1 MPEHEYD
8 DDDEPIDDQAY
19 EDLWFALQDGDGVA
33 AAEAMRQLRDPIAI
47 DSFLLRLLADMLE
60 GNPSQDADFPW
71 RLKMVGRRSGRR
83 PMPSL
88 TRRANSRWIWQ
99 KVKDARV
106 DTDKLESAVAAV
118 RTKYGWSRAKIF
130 KAYSHEE
137 SKSADSESKPPTI
150 PE

>member
-71 RLKMVGRRSGRR
+71 RLKMVGRGSGK
-83 PMPSL
+83 PPKPWA
-88 TRRANSRWIWQ
+88 RRADSHWIWQ

-106 DTDKLESAVAAV
+106 DTDKLKSAVAAV